1 MGEIAAA
8 MPVRKQAVE
17 LVRLAA
23 PVVIARA
30 SIMSM
35 VLVDTIMVGR
45 YGATALAELA
55 LASAFFVVLHVS
67 AAGLLI
73 GTLIFAANSHGARA
87 YTQCGQVWRRSL
99 PYAAFIG
106 MAGFALCL
114 LAEPLF
120 LVTRQTPELA
130 TGGASL
136 ALILGAGTPFLLCY
150 IVSANF
156 LEGIKRPLPAMI
168 IMLFANIVN
177 VGANWVFIFGELGMP
192 ELGAMGAVIATNLV
206 RFVALCLILGYI
218 WHMRDWQLF
227 GVRVPDPNGWRASW
241 RGWADQRKLGF
252 AHGLSAAIE
261 ASAFSAMTLLAG
273 LLGTMAIAAYTI
285 TLNLIGMNFMIAL
298 GFASATT
305 VCIGNARGAADYRAA
320 RLTGWTGLALCAAI
334 QAAIAIGMALNPAQI
349 GGFYT
354 TQTDLLATIVP
365 LIALTAWVIVL
376 DGGQAVMANALRGW
390 NDSWVP
396 TLTHLCAYA
405 IVMIPCGWWLTQRAG
420 HGPLG
425 LIEAILI
432 ATVISISLLCLRY
445 IWLTGRHVR
454 AAR

>member
-1 MGEIAAA
+1 MGELRAATPLHEQ
-8 MPVRKQAVE
+8 MLE

-35 VLVDTIMVGR
+35 VVVDTIMVGR
-45 YGATALAELA
+45 YGAAALAELA
-55 LASAFFVVLHVS
+55 LASAFFVVLHIS

-73 GTLIFAANSHGARA
+73 GTLIFTANAHGARLYA
-87 YTQCGQVWRRSL
+87 QCGQVWRRSI
-99 PYAAFIG
+99 PYGVLIG
-106 MAGFALCL
+106 IAGFGLCL

-120 LVTRQTPELA
+120 RLTRQAPELA
-130 TGGASL
+130 AGSASL
-136 ALILGAGTPFLLCY
+136 ALMLGAGMPVLLCY
-150 IVSANF
+150 IVSTNF
-156 LEGIKRPLPAMI
+156 LEGIKRPVPAMI

-177 VGANWVFIFGELGMP
+177 VAANWLFIFGNLGMP
-192 ELGAMGAVIATNLV
+192 ELGAMGAVAATNLV
-206 RFVALCLILGYI
+206 RLVALCLILGYI
-218 WHMRDWQLF
+218 WHMRDWRLF
-227 GVRVPDPNGWRASW
+227 GVRTADPKGWSASW
-241 RGWADQRKLGF
+241 RDWADQRRLGF

-285 TLNLIGMNFMIAL
+285 SLNLIGMNFMIAL

-305 VCIGNARGAADYRAA
+305 VCIGNARGAEDYRTA
-320 RLTGWTGLALCAAI
+320 RQIGWTGLGLCAAI
-334 QAAIAIGMALNPAQI
+334 QAVIVLAMAVKPELFA
-349 GGFYT
+349 GLYT
-354 TQTDLLATIVP
+354 TEEELLTLAIP
-365 LIALTAWVIVL
+365 LIALTAWVIIL
-376 DGGQAVMANALRGW
+376 DGGQGIMATALRGW

-405 IVMIPCGWWLTQRAG
+405 VVMIPCGWWLTQRAG

-432 ATVISISLLCLRY
+432 ASVISLGLLSLRY

-454 AAR
+454 AAA